1 MFRALGYFLT
11 RGFKNI
17 WGNRLMSVASVGIVA
32 ASLILFGIFLLAGL
46 NINALLRQVE
56 DQCEINVY
64 LTADAG
70 GATLNQIEGELR
82 AIPGV
87 REVRFF
93 SREERLERA
102 KETTYQGKEYMLEDL
117 ETDNPLRDSYILSVE
132 QLSQAQQVASLAS
145 DVQGVD
151 EVLNRQDL
159 VERIRGITDVIQKI
173 GLWMMLALGLVA
185 MFIVV
190 NTIRLGL
197 LSRSREVNVMRFV
210 GASNWYIR
218 GPFMVEGILL
228 GIIGAVL
235 AAVLVLWGY
244 RAGIRMLDQTMQTSM
259 LQLLNASE
267 VWFTISASFL
277 GIGAGIGLLGSGISI
292 RKYLKV

>member
-17 WGNRLMSVASVGIVA
+17 WGNRLMSVASAGIVA

-64 LTADAG
+64 LAPDAG
-70 GATLNQIEGELR
+70 GATLNQIEGDLR

-132 QLSQAQQVASLAS
+132 QLSQAQQVAALAS

-151 EVLNRQDL
+151 EVQNRQDL
-159 VERIRGITDVIQKI
+159 VERIRGITDVIQRI

-185 MFIVV
+185 MFIVA

-235 AAVLVLWGY
+235 AAILVLWGY
-244 RAGIRMLDQTMQTSM
+244 RAGIRMLDQTMQSSM

>member
-17 WGNRLMSVASVGIVA
+17 WGNRLMSVASAGIVA

-64 LTADAG
+64 LAPDAG
-70 GATLNQIEGELR
+70 GATLNQIEGDLR

-132 QLSQAQQVASLAS
+132 QLSQAQQVAALAS

-151 EVLNRQDL
+151 EVQNRQDL
-159 VERIRGITDVIQKI
+159 VERIRGITDVIQRI

-185 MFIVV
+185 MFIVA

-228 GIIGAVL
+228 GTIGAVL
-235 AAVLVLWGY
+235 AAILVLWGY
-244 RAGIRMLDQTMQTSM
+244 RAGIRMLDQTMQSSM

>member
-1 MFRALGYFLT
+1 M
-11 RGFKNI
+11 
-17 WGNRLMSVASVGIVA
+17 A
-32 ASLILFGIFLLAGL
+32 A
-46 NINALLRQVE
+46 
-56 DQCEINVY
+56 
-64 LTADAG
+64 
-70 GATLNQIEGELR
+70 
-82 AIPGV
+82 
-87 REVRFF
+87 
-93 SREERLERA
+93 
-102 KETTYQGKEYMLEDL
+102 
-117 ETDNPLRDSYILSVE
+117 
-132 QLSQAQQVASLAS
+132 LAS

-151 EVLNRQDL
+151 EVQNRQDL
-159 VERIRGITDVIQKI
+159 VERIRGITDVIQRI

-185 MFIVV
+185 MFIVA

-235 AAVLVLWGY
+235 AAILVLWGY
-244 RAGIRMLDQTMQTSM
+244 RAGIRMLDQTMQSSM

>member
-1 MFRALGYFLT
+1 
-11 RGFKNI
+11 
-17 WGNRLMSVASVGIVA
+17 MSVASAGIVA

-64 LTADAG
+64 LAPDAG
-70 GATLNQIEGELR
+70 GATLNQIEGDLR

-132 QLSQAQQVASLAS
+132 QLSQAQQVAALAS

-151 EVLNRQDL
+151 EVQNRQDL
-159 VERIRGITDVIQKI
+159 VERIRGITDVIQRI

-185 MFIVV
+185 MFIVA

-235 AAVLVLWGY
+235 AAILVLWGY
-244 RAGIRMLDQTMQTSM
+244 RAGIRMLDQTMQSSM